1 MMNNLF
7 SEIYGTY
14 FRIVAKLLERP
25 TIDEKF
31 VRDTISRYGFR
42 DSMLFLPQKIIP
54 NGEDWGLFIRTADGR
69 LQRIT
74 KSAPVKTMSM
84 LQKRWLKSK
93 LADPR
98 IRLFMDDDT
107 LSALDEKLKDVKP
120 LWKREDFRYTD
131 VFSDSDDYTDEN
143 YIRNFKSVLDAV
155 KRRKVVEVKFTSG
168 HGNVIRA
175 WFVLLKLEYS
185 AKNDKFRVYCYM
197 LHRFKKVSSGI
208 INIGRIEEI
217 RDTGKIYR
225 TKVDMDEYFSSVI
238 GVYAECMSCWEKS
251 YKITVSRRIELTV

>member
-1 MMNNLF
+1 
-7 SEIYGTY
+7 
-14 FRIVAKLLERP
+14 
-25 TIDEKF
+25 
-31 VRDTISRYGFR
+31 
-42 DSMLFLPQKIIP
+42 
-54 NGEDWGLFIRTADGR
+54 
-69 LQRIT
+69 
-74 KSAPVKTMSM
+74 
-84 LQKRWLKSK
+84 
-93 LADPR
+93 
-98 IRLFMDDDT
+98 MDDDT

-143 YIRNFKSVLDAV
+143 YIRNFKSVLDAM

-208 INIGRIEEI
+208 INIGRISTSI
-217 RDTGKIYR
+217 
-225 TKVDMDEYFSSVI
+225 VI
-238 GVYAECMSCWEKS
+238 MMFDYSMVNIAL
-251 YKITVSRRIELTV
+251 IFRRIVRWGMCHFPIMHYMISL